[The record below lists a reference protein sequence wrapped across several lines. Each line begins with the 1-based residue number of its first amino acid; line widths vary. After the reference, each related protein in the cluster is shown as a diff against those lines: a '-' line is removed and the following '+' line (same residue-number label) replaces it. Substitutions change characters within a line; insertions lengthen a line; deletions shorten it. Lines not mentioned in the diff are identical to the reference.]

1 MYPKGRCQIEEK
13 GDLKIL
19 NTGGAQIGLCH
30 LVICGLVQP
39 SNKEKGGRIPAERHK
54 QVSRR
59 TATLFCGG
67 HGGGDGGV
75 PG

>member
-1 MYPKGRCQIEEK
+1 MYPKGRCQTEEK

-19 NTGGAQIGLCH
+19 NFRGAQMWLCQPT
-30 LVICGLVQP
+30 ICGLVQL

-54 QVSRR
+54 QVSKC
-59 TATLFCGG
+59 TITLFCGG